1 MKKGQININYA
12 PRNIA
17 ILNKEALVGQA
28 DRYST
33 IEYKAIVAYAAKAA
47 AVPESSIEMAM
58 EAIFDAMNYFVLNG
72 HSVQIPN
79 LGTFSIGVRAKS
91 ATSEQSF
98 QSDFAENLRIVKINF
113 LPDPELKQMLAST
126 SSKTTSEVPDGYS
139 SAGVISVSGAM
150 FKRGDLAVPINE
162 GLCYALDQVT
172 GLEFKGSRL
181 VEKFIG
187 ENPVFITFINADGE
201 EVEYQVTATRA
212 IQQSYDAISID
223 MRWIK
228 NSNSSFK
235 YIKKVEL
242 RNLKAESAVL
252 YTKTLGTPVAGVPA
266 IGALVVDDVPAVPGA
281 TLDYVAGK
289 AVKVQIFGANL
300 AAVENFYAGAT
311 QMEVSTA
318 SIGYAECEFTPANS
332 GNYPIFGKYDGE
344 AESTNV
350 YNISFGQAGG
360 TSITSVT
367 ANNDPLVN
375 GGNTNITAGSSYS
388 INIIGSG
395 LGELTAAN
403 FTLPQGSTLSI
414 TSQSDTMIAA
424 TISNAQAGAFK
435 VTVDEVDIF
444 TATLV
449 AVTPSTSVTG
459 YKLTESGATQSL
471 STSVQ
476 AEDGG
481 AFSIYLVG
489 TGLDDLTDDNFSG
502 NNIDISEYDA
512 ETHNLV
518 GTLNGSS
525 SSSLIITASSTT
537 IGTITIVPYSSGN
550 NHNPID
556 TGN

>member
-1 MKKGQININYA
+1 MKKGQININYK

-33 IEYKAIVAYAAKAA
+33 IEYKAIIAYAAKAA
-47 AVPESSIEMAM
+47 AVPESSVEMAM

-91 ATSEQSF
+91 AASEQSF
-98 QSDFAENLRIVKINF
+98 QNNFAQNLRNVKINF

-126 SSKTTSEVPDGYS
+126 SIKTTSEVPDGYS

-172 GLEFKGSRL
+172 ALEFRGSRL

-187 ENPVFITFINADGE
+187 ENPVYITFINADGD
-201 EVEYQVTATRA
+201 EVEYHVTSARA
-212 IQQSYDAISID
+212 IIQSYDSISID

-228 NSNSSFK
+228 NNNSAFK
-235 YIKKVEL
+235 YIKKIEL
-242 RNLKAESAVL
+242 RNLKAADAVL
-252 YTKTLGTPVAGVPA
+252 YAKTLGTPVAGVPA
-266 IGALVVDDVPAVPGA
+266 IGALVVDEVPAVPGA

-300 AAVENFYAGAT
+300 AAVENFYAGST

-332 GNYPIFGKYDGE
+332 GNYPIFGKYNEEQD
-344 AESTNV
+344 STNV

-375 GGNTNITAGSSYS
+375 GGSTNITAGNSYNLS
-388 INIIGSG
+388 IVGSG

-424 TISNAQAGAFK
+424 TIANAQAGAFK

-449 AVTPSTSVTG
+449 AVQPSASVTG
-459 YKLTESGATQSL
+459 YKLTENGATQSL

-476 AEDGG
+476 ADDGG

-489 TGLDDLTDDNFSG
+489 TGLDGLTDDNFSG
-502 NNIDISEYDA
+502 TNLTISEYDS
-512 ETHNLV
+512 ETHNVV
-518 GTLNGSS
+518 GTLNG
-525 SSSLIITASSTT
+525 AASTT
-537 IGTITIVPYSSGN
+537 LIVTVDETTIATIGISPYQDDNG
-550 NHNPID
+550 HPID
-556 TGN
+556 TGD

>member
-91 ATSEQSF
+91 AASEQSF
-98 QSDFAENLRIVKINF
+98 QNNFAQNLRNVKINF

-126 SSKTTSEVPDGYS
+126 SIKTTSEVPDGYS

-242 RNLKAESAVL
+242 ENLKAESAVL
-252 YTKTLGTPVAGVPA
+252 YTKTLGTPVAGLP
-266 IGALVVDDVPAVPGA
+266 
-281 TLDYVAGK
+281 
-289 AVKVQIFGANL
+289 
-300 AAVENFYAGAT
+300 
-311 QMEVSTA
+311 
-318 SIGYAECEFTPANS
+318 
-332 GNYPIFGKYDGE
+332 
-344 AESTNV
+344 
-350 YNISFGQAGG
+350 
-360 TSITSVT
+360 SV
-367 ANNDPLVN
+367 
-375 GGNTNITAGSSYS
+375 
-388 INIIGSG
+388 
-395 LGELTAAN
+395 
-403 FTLPQGSTLSI
+403 
-414 TSQSDTMIAA
+414 
-424 TISNAQAGAFK
+424 
-435 VTVDEVDIF
+435 
-444 TATLV
+444 
-449 AVTPSTSVTG
+449 
-459 YKLTESGATQSL
+459 
-471 STSVQ
+471 
-476 AEDGG
+476 
-481 AFSIYLVG
+481 
-489 TGLDDLTDDNFSG
+489 
-502 NNIDISEYDA
+502 
-512 ETHNLV
+512 H
-518 GTLNGSS
+518 
-525 SSSLIITASSTT
+525 
-537 IGTITIVPYSSGN
+537 
-550 NHNPID
+550 
-556 TGN
+556 

>member
-1 MKKGQININYA
+1 MKKGQININYK

-47 AVPESSIEMAM
+47 AVPESSVEMAM

-91 ATSEQSF
+91 AASEQSF
-98 QSDFAENLRIVKINF
+98 QSDFAENLRVVKINF

-126 SSKTTSEVPDGYS
+126 SIKTTSEVPDGYS

-172 GLEFKGSRL
+172 GLEFRGSRL

-187 ENPVFITFINADGE
+187 ENPVYITFINADGD
-201 EVEYQVTATRA
+201 EVEYHVTSARA
-212 IQQSYDAISID
+212 IIQSYDSISID

-228 NSNSSFK
+228 NNNSAFK
-235 YIKKVEL
+235 YIKKIEL
-242 RNLKAESAVL
+242 KNLKAADAVL
-252 YTKTLGTPVAGVPA
+252 YAKTLGTPVSGVPA
-266 IGALVVDDVPAVPGA
+266 IGALVVDEVPAVPGA

-332 GNYPIFGKYDGE
+332 GNYPIFGKYNEEQD
-344 AESTNV
+344 STNV

-375 GGNTNITAGSSYS
+375 GGSTNITAGNSYNLS
-388 INIIGSG
+388 IVGSG

-424 TISNAQAGAFK
+424 TIANAQAGAFK

-449 AVTPSTSVTG
+449 AVQPSASVTG
-459 YKLTESGATQSL
+459 YKLTENGATQSL

-476 AEDGG
+476 ADDGG

-489 TGLDDLTDDNFSG
+489 TGLDGLTDDNFSG
-502 NNIDISEYDA
+502 TNLTISEYDS
-512 ETHNLV
+512 ETHNVV
-518 GTLNGSS
+518 GTLNG
-525 SSSLIITASSTT
+525 AASTT
-537 IGTITIVPYSSGN
+537 LIVTVDETTIATIGISPYQDDNG
-550 NHNPID
+550 HPID
-556 TGN
+556 TGD